1 MAIQV
6 SEQVENQAEL
16 KGALSTRSKLAVD
29 SKKFT
34 SQVISLGSAIAI
46 SQDTDQFVSEIRQL
60 ASDRLASLSF
70 PTTKDEE
77 WKYTDV
83 SSLGNLTFAS
93 CLPQKILSSKTQSS
107 FCLYLHHRLAQ
118 H

>member
-6 SEQVENQAEL
+6 SEQVEDQQEL

-29 SKKFT
+29 SK
-34 SQVISLGSAIAI
+34 
-46 SQDTDQFVSEIRQL
+46 QFVSKIFSLATDAKSLGKDTEEFVSELRQL
-60 ASDRLASLSF
+60 ASDRLSTLSF

-83 SSLGNLTFAS
+83 SSLGNLAFANQNVIQETIAPDIS
-93 CLPQKILSSKTQSS
+93 TNIEADRKSVV
-107 FCLYLHHRLAQ
+107 
-118 H
+118 

>member
-83 SSLGNLTFAS
+83 SSLGNLTFA
-93 CLPQKILSSKTQSS
+93 
-107 FCLYLHHRLAQ
+107 RV
-118 H
+118 